1 MPVLGWVLIVVCGAV
16 VLAGVG
22 CLIAQDPM
30 AFAIAIGGIA
40 MVMGLCY
47 GLHLIGVLT

>member
-1 MPVLGWVLIVVCGAV
+1 MTVLGWVLIVVCGAV
-16 VLAGVG
+16 VLTGVG
-22 CLIAQDPM
+22 LMVSQDPM

-40 MVMGLCY
+40 VVVGLCY

>member
-1 MPVLGWVLIVVCGAV
+1 MTVLGWVLIVVCGVV
-16 VLAGVG
+16 VLGGVG
-22 CLIAQDPM
+22 LLIAQDPM

-40 MVMGLCY
+40 AVVGLCY